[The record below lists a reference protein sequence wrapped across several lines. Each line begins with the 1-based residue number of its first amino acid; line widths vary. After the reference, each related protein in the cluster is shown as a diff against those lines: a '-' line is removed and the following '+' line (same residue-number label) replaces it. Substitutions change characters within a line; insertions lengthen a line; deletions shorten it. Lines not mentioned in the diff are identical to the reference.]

1 MNPTKNSRTEKLQT
15 VLVLVGAAAI
25 LVSGWVH
32 FRLYFR
38 GGYRG
43 IAPESFAGLT
53 ISRSFAL
60 QAITAVVI
68 AELLVLSLRI
78 SRLLLPAAASGVL
91 FASGSLV
98 AYTLSRTSGLL
109 GFVEHST
116 TTDAVIAIVAEVV
129 AVVTLLPVAA
139 YALRSWRVARRRPQ
153 PATDSAASAAPASSA
168 SA

>member
-1 MNPTKNSRTEKLQT
+1 MNRRASGA
-15 VLVLVGAAAI
+15 LVGVGAVAI

-43 IAPESFAGLT
+43 IAPQSFAGLT

-68 AELLVLSLRI
+68 AELLVVS
-78 SRLLLPAAASGVL
+78 LLLPRLQLPAAVAGIL
-91 FASGSLV
+91 FAAGSLA

-116 TTDAVIAIVAEVV
+116 TTDAVVALIAEAV
-129 AVVTLLPVAA
+129 AVVTLVPVALH
-139 YALRSWRVARRRPQ
+139 ALRQVRQ
-153 PATDSAASAAPASSA
+153 AAADSAAPASSA

>member
-1 MNPTKNSRTEKLQT
+1 MNPTTTRRTQT
-15 VLVLVGAAAI
+15 LFVVVGTAAI

-60 QAITAVVI
+60 QAIGAVVI

-78 SRLLLPAAASGVL
+78 HRLLLPAAASGIL
-91 FASGSLV
+91 FAAGSLV

-116 TTDAVIAIVAEVV
+116 TTDAVVAIVAEVI
-129 AVVTLLPVAA
+129 AVVTLVPVAVH
-139 YALRSWRVARRRPQ
+139 ALRHRSEHERQA
-153 PATDSAASAAPASSA
+153 ADSAASAAPASSA

>member
-1 MNPTKNSRTEKLQT
+1 MNRRARNL
-15 VLVLVGAAAI
+15 LVTVGAAAV

-43 IAPESFAGLT
+43 IAPASIAGLT

-60 QAITAVVI
+60 QAIAAVVI
-68 AELLVLSLRI
+68 AELLVVSLLLV
-78 SRLLLPAAASGVL
+78 RLQLPAAVAGVL
-91 FASGSLV
+91 FASGSLA
-98 AYTLSRTSGLL
+98 AYVLSRTTGLL

-116 TTDAVIAIVAEVV
+116 TDDAVVALTAETVALVALVPV
-129 AVVTLLPVAA
+129 AVAA
-139 YALRSWRVARRRPQ
+139 FRQLRQ
-153 PATDSAASAAPASSA
+153 AAADSAAPASSA

>member
-1 MNPTKNSRTEKLQT
+1 MNTTTTRRTPTL
-15 VLVLVGAAAI
+15 LVLVGATAI

-60 QAITAVVI
+60 QAIGAVVI
-68 AELLVLSLRI
+68 AELLVLSVRI
-78 SRLLLPAAASGVL
+78 PRLVLPAAASGIL
-91 FASGSLV
+91 FAGGSLV
-98 AYTLSRTSGLL
+98 AYALSRTSGLL

-116 TTDAVIAIVAEVV
+116 TTDAVVAIVAEVV
-129 AVVTLLPVAA
+129 AVVALVPVAVH
-139 YALRSWRVARRRPQ
+139 ALRHQGARGRQ
-153 PATDSAASAAPASSA
+153 PATDSAAPASSA